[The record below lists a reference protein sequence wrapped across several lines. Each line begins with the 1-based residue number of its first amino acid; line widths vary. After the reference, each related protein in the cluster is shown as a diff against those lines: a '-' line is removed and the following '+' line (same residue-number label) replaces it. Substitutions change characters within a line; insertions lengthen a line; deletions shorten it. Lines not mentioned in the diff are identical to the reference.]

1 MSATIVCMQSESD
14 NLQKKF
20 NLSLDVH
27 EVGELGYEVSSY
39 SQTYNFYFNPAT
51 YLLYLL
57 KLEITCEIRTRK
69 TSSKKHVF

>member
-27 EVGELGYEVSSY
+27 EVGELGYEVSS
-39 SQTYNFYFNPAT
+39 
-51 YLLYLL
+51 
-57 KLEITCEIRTRK
+57 
-69 TSSKKHVF
+69 